1 MKKELVTGLQ
11 ARLELVS
18 SRLKALEIERE
29 SLQKEETSL
38 ITLIGVYKAQ
48 GNYDSI
54 EEERNVTEAILGTAT
69 KTELVKRTTTGTVK
83 HTTGKTGRTKHEQN
97 IYDVFMLYDNEP
109 MSVSTFTERYNEY
122 LNTSYV
128 VGTVANPLR
137 ILADSGKLLRS
148 YKDGEQVY
156 IWNV

>member
-54 EEERNVTEAILGTAT
+54 EEERNVTEALLGNTHRA
-69 KTELVKRTTTGTVK
+69 EPVKRT
-83 HTTGKTGRTKHEQN
+83 TTGKTGRTKHEQN

-109 MSVSTFTERYNEY
+109 MSVATFTERYNEY

-128 VGTVANPLR
+128 VGTVSNPLR

-148 YKDGEQVY
+148 YKDGDQVY